1 MRMPLEMRIMSSSN
15 VTMAPQRGHKLG
27 TCAIEILTLKA
38 VAENHIWQP
47 YAQQVL
53 NKWTSYSDNNGNR
66 LVVRPHWAK
75 EWEQMEV
82 DGKPWREKLKHESY
96 KAEIAEFKGLL
107 AAIGKKHGWTLADI
121 KKMFSNELLD
131 YLYLD
136 DVVAAESIRTQEAE
150 LTVVEKVG

>member
-15 VTMAPQRGHKLG
+15 ITMAPQRGHKLG

-38 VAENHIWQP
+38 AASIWKP

-53 NKWTSYSDNNGNR
+53 NQWTSYTDNDGNK

-75 EWEQMEV
+75 EWDQLEV
-82 DGKPWREKLKHESY
+82 DGRPWREKLKLESY

-107 AAIGKKHGWTLADI
+107 TAIGKKHQWTLSDI
-121 KKMFSNELLD
+121 KRTFSNEVLD
-131 YLYLD
+131 FLYLD
-136 DVVAAESIRTQEAE
+136 NVAVEDGIKDHGVTADRANVRT
-150 LTVVEKVG
+150 